1 MVFNFLTKC
10 YLEIQGIL
18 ISGIGNKNKVVI
30 FNGPLVRAQVV
41 FGIHLSL
48 ENSFSRECNF
58 ILTNQK
64 S

>member
-1 MVFNFLTKC
+1 MVFNSLINY

-41 FGIHLSL
+41 FGKHHFSL
-48 ENSFSRECNF
+48 EKSFFQRNAISF
-58 ILTNQK
+58 
-64 S
+64 